1 MYSIDFVSVTL
12 GYVVG
17 VALCYTTMK
26 MIYELENHDNDE
38 WTDV

>member
-26 MIYELENHDNDE
+26 MIYELENADDD
-38 WTDV
+38 T

>member
-1 MYSIDFVSVTL
+1 MYNLDFISVAV

-26 MIYELENHDNDE
+26 MIYSLEDMDDD
-38 WTDV
+38 T

>member
-1 MYSIDFVSVTL
+1 MYTFDFASIVT

-26 MIYELENHDNDE
+26 MIYELENSNNDE
-38 WTDV
+38 